1 MINQENIEFIKS
13 RIINKHQGD
22 EKQLEIIF
30 STSSRLLVEA
40 PAGYGKTHTMVSR
53 IAYLMSIGRLPS
65 PKKLLALTFSVNAAY
80 KIKKDVSLKVP
91 ELLSGLDRNINIKEK
106 IYVSNYHGFCRSVL
120 KKYGY
125 LIHSNLLK
133 LDTLQSI
140 DDSRQ
145 DSLMR
150 DFSNLSK
157 NEATLLSNFNF
168 AVKNLN
174 GIYLRDNIDAY
185 NTIVISKLLGKE
197 SIPYNAIITLTIKL
211 FRDNSNILKF
221 YQNYYTSI
229 LVDEF
234 QDTNMLSYWLLNFLI
249 TSQTNV
255 LLLGD
260 SLQRIYGFIGAV
272 PNLLQN
278 AEKRYNLQL
287 ISLEKNYRF
296 ASNENMLQLDKIIRQ
311 NAQTPFDNPNNLKS
325 IVDFNLYENQEQ
337 EANGVVMKTQELLYQ
352 DPNAKVAIITKQRG
366 LNIDSIIDAF
376 NSKNISF
383 FYGLFTDEDIEYI
396 KFNRKC
402 LFEFIE
408 LLKINSKINKK
419 IAKTHSDKIKEIYDN
434 NDTIIVKA
442 LLKLLDI
449 FWHRFFIDFSFLSN
463 EDKINLIKET
473 FEHNGIKQ
481 YMEYLDTSII
491 ISTVHAAKGLEWD
504 YVILPDMEKDSFPNW
519 SGLCSKC
526 KQDKD
531 CNLAIDKIDKNIE
544 QSFLEELSVFYVA
557 VTRAKKQVYFT
568 ASKTQLTTKG
578 VFQKNYSCFM
588 KLSGIEYMSNE

>member
-1 MINQENIEFIKS
+1 MLNKEGIDVIKS
-13 RIINKHQGD
+13 RIIEKHHGD
-22 EKQLEIIF
+22 DKQLEIIF
-30 STSSRLLVEA
+30 SSSSRLLVEA

-53 IAYLMSIGRLPS
+53 IAYLMAVGRLPS
-65 PKKLLALTFSVNAAY
+65 PKKLLALTFSINAAY
-80 KIKKDVSLKVP
+80 KIKKDVSINVP
-91 ELLSGLDRNINIKEK
+91 DLLSGLSSNINIKEK

-125 LIHSNLLK
+125 IIHPNLLK

-140 DDSRQ
+140 DDGRR

-150 DFSNLSK
+150 AYSNLS
-157 NEATLLSNFNF
+157 NDEATLLSDFNF

-174 GIYLRDNIDAY
+174 GTYVRENIDAY
-185 NTIVISKLLGKE
+185 NAIVISKLLEKE

-211 FRDNSNILKF
+211 FNDNSNILTF

-249 TSQTNV
+249 TSQTSI

-272 PNLLQN
+272 PNLLQD
-278 AEKRYNLQL
+278 AERRYNLQL

-311 NAQTPFDNPNNLKS
+311 NALTPFENPNNLRANVNF
-325 IVDFNLYENQEQ
+325 ILYENQEL
-337 EANGVVMKTQELLYQ
+337 EATGIIYRTREILQQ
-352 DPNAKVAIITKQRG
+352 APSAKVAIITKQRG
-366 LNIDSIIDAF
+366 PNINHIIDAF
-376 NSKNISF
+376 NKENISF
-383 FYGLFTDEDIEYI
+383 FYGLFTDEDIDYV

-408 LLKINSKINKK
+408 LLRDNSKINKK
-419 IAKTHSDKIKEIYDN
+419 LAKTHYDKIKEIYIDN
-434 NDTIIVKA
+434 DSILIKA
-442 LLKLLDI
+442 LLKLLNI
-449 FWHRFFIDFSFLSN
+449 FWSRLFIDFSFLSN
-463 EDKINLIKET
+463 DDKINLIKET

-519 SGLCSKC
+519 FGLCCKC
-526 KQDKD
+526 KHSDD
-531 CNLAIDKIDKNIE
+531 CNLVLDKNME

-568 ASKTQLTTKG
+568 ASKTQLSTKG
-578 VFQKNYSCFM
+578 TFQKNYSCFM
-588 KLSGIEYMSNE
+588 RLPGIEFVF

>member
-1 MINQENIEFIKS
+1 MLNKKGIDVIKS
-13 RIINKHQGD
+13 RIIEKHHGD
-22 EKQLEIIF
+22 DKQLEIIF
-30 STSSRLLVEA
+30 SSSSRLLVEA

-53 IAYLMSIGRLPS
+53 IAYLMAVGRLPS
-65 PKKLLALTFSVNAAY
+65 PKKLLALTFSINAAY
-80 KIKKDVSLKVP
+80 KIKKDVSINVP
-91 ELLSGLDRNINIKEK
+91 DLLSGLSSNINIKEK

-125 LIHSNLLK
+125 IIHPNLLK

-140 DDSRQ
+140 DDGRR
-145 DSLMR
+145 DSIMR
-150 DFSNLSK
+150 AYSNLS
-157 NEATLLSNFNF
+157 NDEATLLSDFNF

-174 GIYLRDNIDAY
+174 GTYVRENIDAY
-185 NTIVISKLLGKE
+185 NAIVISKLLEKE

-211 FRDNSNILKF
+211 FNDNSNILTF

-249 TSQTNV
+249 TSQTSI

-272 PNLLQN
+272 PNLLQD
-278 AEKRYNLQL
+278 AERRYNLQL

-311 NAQTPFDNPNNLKS
+311 NALTPFENPNNLRANVNF
-325 IVDFNLYENQEQ
+325 ILYENQEL
-337 EANGVVMKTQELLYQ
+337 EATGIIYRTREILQQ
-352 DPNAKVAIITKQRG
+352 APSAKVAIITKQRG
-366 LNIDSIIDAF
+366 PNINHIIDAF
-376 NSKNISF
+376 NKENISF
-383 FYGLFTDEDIEYI
+383 FYGLFTDEDIDYV

-408 LLKINSKINKK
+408 LLRDNSKINKK
-419 IAKTHSDKIKEIYDN
+419 LAKTHYDKIKDIYIDN
-434 NDTIIVKA
+434 DSILIKA
-442 LLKLLDI
+442 LLKLLNI
-449 FWHRFFIDFSFLSN
+449 FWSRLFIDFSFLSN
-463 EDKINLIKET
+463 DDKINLIKET

-519 SGLCSKC
+519 FGLCCKC
-526 KQDKD
+526 KHSDD
-531 CNLAIDKIDKNIE
+531 CNLVLDKNME

-568 ASKTQLTTKG
+568 ASKTQLSTKG
-578 VFQKNYSCFM
+578 TFQKNYSCFM
-588 KLSGIEYMSNE
+588 RLPGIEFVF

>member
-1 MINQENIEFIKS
+1 MLNKEGIDVIKS
-13 RIINKHQGD
+13 RIIEKHHGD
-22 EKQLEIIF
+22 DKQLEIIF
-30 STSSRLLVEA
+30 SSSSRLLVEA

-53 IAYLMSIGRLPS
+53 IAYLMAVGRLPS
-65 PKKLLALTFSVNAAY
+65 PKKLLALTFSINAAY
-80 KIKKDVSLKVP
+80 KIKKDVSINVP
-91 ELLSGLDRNINIKEK
+91 DLLSGLSSNINIKEK
-106 IYVSNYHGFCRSVL
+106 IYVSNYHGFCRSIL

-125 LIHSNLLK
+125 IIHPNLLK

-140 DDSRQ
+140 DDGRR
-145 DSLMR
+145 DSIMR
-150 DFSNLSK
+150 AYSNLS
-157 NEATLLSNFNF
+157 NDEATLLSAFNF

-174 GIYLRDNIDAY
+174 GTYVRENIDAY
-185 NTIVISKLLGKE
+185 NAIVISKLLEKE

-211 FRDNSNILKF
+211 FNDNSNILTF

-249 TSQTNV
+249 TSQTSI

-272 PNLLQN
+272 PNLLQD
-278 AEKRYNLQL
+278 AERRYNLQL

-311 NAQTPFDNPNNLKS
+311 NALTPFENPNNLRANVNF
-325 IVDFNLYENQEQ
+325 ILYENQEL
-337 EANGVVMKTQELLYQ
+337 EATGIIYRTREILQQ
-352 DPNAKVAIITKQRG
+352 APSAKVAIITKQRG
-366 LNIDSIIDAF
+366 PNINHIIDAF
-376 NSKNISF
+376 NKENISF
-383 FYGLFTDEDIEYI
+383 FYGLFTDEDIDYV

-408 LLKINSKINKK
+408 LLRDNSKINKK
-419 IAKTHSDKIKEIYDN
+419 LAKTHYDKIKEIYIDN
-434 NDTIIVKA
+434 DSILIKA
-442 LLKLLDI
+442 LLKLLNI
-449 FWHRFFIDFSFLSN
+449 FWSRLFIDFSFLSN
-463 EDKINLIKET
+463 DDKINLIKET

-481 YMEYLDTSII
+481 YMEYLDTSVI

-519 SGLCSKC
+519 FGLCCKC
-526 KQDKD
+526 KHSDD
-531 CNLAIDKIDKNIE
+531 CNLVLDKNME

-568 ASKTQLTTKG
+568 ASKTQLSTKG
-578 VFQKNYSCFM
+578 TFQKNYSCFM
-588 KLSGIEYMSNE
+588 RLPGIEFVF

>member
-1 MINQENIEFIKS
+1 MLNKEGIDVIKS
-13 RIINKHQGD
+13 RIIEKHHGD
-22 EKQLEIIF
+22 DKQLEIIF
-30 STSSRLLVEA
+30 SSSSRLIVEA

-53 IAYLMSIGRLPS
+53 IAYLMAVGRLPS
-65 PKKLLALTFSVNAAY
+65 PKKLLALTFSINAAY
-80 KIKKDVSLKVP
+80 KIKKDVSINVP
-91 ELLSGLDRNINIKEK
+91 DLLSGLSSNINIKEK

-125 LIHSNLLK
+125 IIHPNLLK

-140 DDSRQ
+140 DDGRR
-145 DSLMR
+145 DSIMR
-150 DFSNLSK
+150 AYSNLS
-157 NEATLLSNFNF
+157 NDEATLLSDFNF

-174 GIYLRDNIDAY
+174 GTYVRENIDAY
-185 NTIVISKLLGKE
+185 NAIVISKLLEKE

-211 FRDNSNILKF
+211 FNDNSNILTF

-249 TSQTNV
+249 TSQTSI

-272 PNLLQN
+272 PNLLQD
-278 AEKRYNLQL
+278 AERRYNLQL

-311 NAQTPFDNPNNLKS
+311 NALTPFENPNNLRANVNF
-325 IVDFNLYENQEQ
+325 ILYENQEL
-337 EANGVVMKTQELLYQ
+337 EATGIIYRTREILQQ
-352 DPNAKVAIITKQRG
+352 APSAKVAIITKQRG
-366 LNIDSIIDAF
+366 PNINHIIDAF
-376 NSKNISF
+376 NKENISF
-383 FYGLFTDEDIEYI
+383 FYGLFTDEDIDYV

-408 LLKINSKINKK
+408 LLRDNSKINKK
-419 IAKTHSDKIKEIYDN
+419 LAKTHYDKIKEIYIDN
-434 NDTIIVKA
+434 DSILIKA
-442 LLKLLDI
+442 LLKLLNI
-449 FWHRFFIDFSFLSN
+449 FWSRLFIDFSFLSN
-463 EDKINLIKET
+463 DDKINLIKET

-504 YVILPDMEKDSFPNW
+504 YVILPDMEKDAFPNW
-519 SGLCSKC
+519 FGLCCKC
-526 KQDKD
+526 KHSDD
-531 CNLAIDKIDKNIE
+531 CNLVLDKNME

-568 ASKTQLTTKG
+568 ASKTQLSTKG
-578 VFQKNYSCFM
+578 TFQKNYSCFM
-588 KLSGIEYMSNE
+588 RLPGIEFVF

>member
-1 MINQENIEFIKS
+1 MLNKEGIDVIKS
-13 RIINKHQGD
+13 RIIEKHHGD
-22 EKQLEIIF
+22 DKQLEIIF
-30 STSSRLLVEA
+30 SSSSRLLVEA

-53 IAYLMSIGRLPS
+53 IAYLMAVGRLPS
-65 PKKLLALTFSVNAAY
+65 PKKLLALTFSINAAY
-80 KIKKDVSLKVP
+80 KIKKDVSINVP
-91 ELLSGLDRNINIKEK
+91 DLLSGLSSNINIKEK

-125 LIHSNLLK
+125 IIHPNLLK

-140 DDSRQ
+140 DDGRR
-145 DSLMR
+145 DSIMR
-150 DFSNLSK
+150 AYSNLS
-157 NEATLLSNFNF
+157 NDEATLLSDFNF

-174 GIYLRDNIDAY
+174 GTYVRENIDAY
-185 NTIVISKLLGKE
+185 NAIVISKLLEKE

-211 FRDNSNILKF
+211 FNDNSNILTF

-249 TSQTNV
+249 TSQTSI

-272 PNLLQN
+272 PNLLQD
-278 AEKRYNLQL
+278 AERRYNLQL

-311 NAQTPFDNPNNLKS
+311 NALTPFENPNNLRANVNF
-325 IVDFNLYENQEQ
+325 ILYDNQEL
-337 EANGVVMKTQELLYQ
+337 EATGIIYRTREILQQ
-352 DPNAKVAIITKQRG
+352 APSAKVAIITKQRG
-366 LNIDSIIDAF
+366 PNINHIIDAF
-376 NSKNISF
+376 NKENISF
-383 FYGLFTDEDIEYI
+383 FYGLFTDEDIDYV

-408 LLKINSKINKK
+408 LLRDNSKINKK
-419 IAKTHSDKIKEIYDN
+419 LAKTHYDKIKEIYIDN
-434 NDTIIVKA
+434 DSILIKA
-442 LLKLLDI
+442 LLKLLNI
-449 FWHRFFIDFSFLSN
+449 FWSRLFIDFSFLSN
-463 EDKINLIKET
+463 DDKINLIKET

-519 SGLCSKC
+519 FGLCCKC
-526 KQDKD
+526 KHSDD
-531 CNLAIDKIDKNIE
+531 CNLVLDKNME

-568 ASKTQLTTKG
+568 ASKTQLSTKG
-578 VFQKNYSCFM
+578 TFQKNYSCFM
-588 KLSGIEYMSNE
+588 RLPGIEFVF

>member
-1 MINQENIEFIKS
+1 MLNKEGIDVIKS
-13 RIINKHQGD
+13 RIIEKHHGD
-22 EKQLEIIF
+22 DKQLEIIF
-30 STSSRLLVEA
+30 SSSSRLLVEA

-53 IAYLMSIGRLPS
+53 IAYLMAVGRLPS
-65 PKKLLALTFSVNAAY
+65 PKKLLALTFSINAAY
-80 KIKKDVSLKVP
+80 KIKKDVSINVP
-91 ELLSGLDRNINIKEK
+91 DLLSGLSSNINIKEK

-125 LIHSNLLK
+125 IIHPNLLK

-140 DDSRQ
+140 DDGRR
-145 DSLMR
+145 DSIMR
-150 DFSNLSK
+150 AYSNLS
-157 NEATLLSNFNF
+157 NDEATLLSDFNF

-174 GIYLRDNIDAY
+174 GTYVRENIDAY
-185 NTIVISKLLGKE
+185 NAIVISKLLEKE
-197 SIPYNAIITLTIKL
+197 SIPYNAIITFTIKL
-211 FRDNSNILKF
+211 FNDNSNILTF

-249 TSQTNV
+249 TSQTSI

-272 PNLLQN
+272 PNLLQD
-278 AEKRYNLQL
+278 AERRYNLQL

-311 NAQTPFDNPNNLKS
+311 NALTPFENPNNLRANVNF
-325 IVDFNLYENQEQ
+325 ILYENQEL
-337 EANGVVMKTQELLYQ
+337 EATGIIYRTREILQQ
-352 DPNAKVAIITKQRG
+352 APSAKVAIITKQRG
-366 LNIDSIIDAF
+366 PNINHIIDAF
-376 NSKNISF
+376 NKENISF
-383 FYGLFTDEDIEYI
+383 FYGLFTDEDIDYV

-408 LLKINSKINKK
+408 LLRDNSKINKK
-419 IAKTHSDKIKEIYDN
+419 LAKTHYDKIKEIYIDN
-434 NDTIIVKA
+434 DSILIKA
-442 LLKLLDI
+442 LLKLLNI
-449 FWHRFFIDFSFLSN
+449 FWSRLFIDFSFLSN
-463 EDKINLIKET
+463 DDKINLIKET

-519 SGLCSKC
+519 FGLCCKC
-526 KQDKD
+526 KHSDD
-531 CNLAIDKIDKNIE
+531 CNLVLDKNME

-568 ASKTQLTTKG
+568 ASKTQLSTKG
-578 VFQKNYSCFM
+578 TFQKNYSCFM
-588 KLSGIEYMSNE
+588 RLPGIEFVF

>member
-1 MINQENIEFIKS
+1 MLNKEGIDVIKS
-13 RIINKHQGD
+13 RIIEKHHGD
-22 EKQLEIIF
+22 DKQLEIIF
-30 STSSRLLVEA
+30 SSSSRLLVEA

-53 IAYLMSIGRLPS
+53 IAYLMAVGRLPS
-65 PKKLLALTFSVNAAY
+65 PKKLLALTFSINAAY
-80 KIKKDVSLKVP
+80 KIKKDVSINVP
-91 ELLSGLDRNINIKEK
+91 DLLSGLSSNINIKEK

-125 LIHSNLLK
+125 IIHPNLLK

-140 DDSRQ
+140 DDGRR
-145 DSLMR
+145 DSIMR
-150 DFSNLSK
+150 AYSNLS
-157 NEATLLSNFNF
+157 NDEATLLSDFNF

-174 GIYLRDNIDAY
+174 GTYVRENIDAY
-185 NTIVISKLLGKE
+185 NAIVISKLLEKE

-211 FRDNSNILKF
+211 FNDNSNILTF

-249 TSQTNV
+249 TSQTSI

-272 PNLLQN
+272 PNLLQD
-278 AEKRYNLQL
+278 AERRYNLQL

-311 NAQTPFDNPNNLKS
+311 NALTPFENPNNLRANVNF
-325 IVDFNLYENQEQ
+325 ILYENQEL
-337 EANGVVMKTQELLYQ
+337 EATGIIYRTREILQQAPSV
-352 DPNAKVAIITKQRG
+352 KVAIITKQRG
-366 LNIDSIIDAF
+366 PNINHIIDAF
-376 NSKNISF
+376 NKENISF
-383 FYGLFTDEDIEYI
+383 FYGLFTDEDIDYV

-408 LLKINSKINKK
+408 LLRDNSKINKK
-419 IAKTHSDKIKEIYDN
+419 LAKTHYDKIKEIYIDN
-434 NDTIIVKA
+434 DSILIKA
-442 LLKLLDI
+442 LLKLLNI
-449 FWHRFFIDFSFLSN
+449 FWSRLFIDFSFLSN
-463 EDKINLIKET
+463 DDKINLIKET

-519 SGLCSKC
+519 FGLCCKC
-526 KQDKD
+526 KHSDD
-531 CNLAIDKIDKNIE
+531 CNLVLDKNME

-568 ASKTQLTTKG
+568 ASKTQLSTKG
-578 VFQKNYSCFM
+578 TFQKNYSCFM
-588 KLSGIEYMSNE
+588 RLPGIEFVF

>member
-1 MINQENIEFIKS
+1 MLNKEGIDIIKS
-13 RIINKHQGD
+13 RIIEKHHGD
-22 EKQLEIIF
+22 DKQLEIIF
-30 STSSRLLVEA
+30 SSSSRLLVEA

-53 IAYLMSIGRLPS
+53 IAYLMAVGRLPS
-65 PKKLLALTFSVNAAY
+65 PKKLLALTFSINAAY
-80 KIKKDVSLKVP
+80 KIKKDVSINVP
-91 ELLSGLDRNINIKEK
+91 DLLSGLSSNINIKEK

-125 LIHSNLLK
+125 IIHPNLLK

-140 DDSRQ
+140 DDGRR
-145 DSLMR
+145 DSIMR
-150 DFSNLSK
+150 AYSNLS
-157 NEATLLSNFNF
+157 NDEATLLSDFNF

-174 GIYLRDNIDAY
+174 GTYVRENIDAY
-185 NTIVISKLLGKE
+185 NAIVISKLLEKE

-211 FRDNSNILKF
+211 FNDNSNILTF

-249 TSQTNV
+249 TSQTSI

-272 PNLLQN
+272 PNLLQD
-278 AEKRYNLQL
+278 AERRYNLQL

-311 NAQTPFDNPNNLKS
+311 NALTPFENPNNLRANVNF
-325 IVDFNLYENQEQ
+325 ILYENQEL
-337 EANGVVMKTQELLYQ
+337 EATGIIYRTREILQQ
-352 DPNAKVAIITKQRG
+352 APSAKVAIITKQRG
-366 LNIDSIIDAF
+366 PNINHIIDAF
-376 NSKNISF
+376 NKENISF
-383 FYGLFTDEDIEYI
+383 FYGLFTDEDIDYV

-408 LLKINSKINKK
+408 LLRDNSKINKK
-419 IAKTHSDKIKEIYDN
+419 LAKTHYDKIKEIYIDN
-434 NDTIIVKA
+434 NSILIKA
-442 LLKLLDI
+442 LLKLLNI
-449 FWHRFFIDFSFLSN
+449 FWSRLFIDFSFLSN
-463 EDKINLIKET
+463 DDKINLIKET

-519 SGLCSKC
+519 FGLCCKC
-526 KQDKD
+526 KHSDD
-531 CNLAIDKIDKNIE
+531 CNLVLDKNME

-568 ASKTQLTTKG
+568 ASKTQLSTKG
-578 VFQKNYSCFM
+578 TFQKNYSCFM
-588 KLSGIEYMSNE
+588 RLPGIEFVF

>member
-1 MINQENIEFIKS
+1 MLNKEGIDVIKS
-13 RIINKHQGD
+13 RIIEKHHGD
-22 EKQLEIIF
+22 DKQLEIIF
-30 STSSRLLVEA
+30 SSSSRLLVEA

-53 IAYLMSIGRLPS
+53 IAYLMAVGRLPS
-65 PKKLLALTFSVNAAY
+65 PKKLLALTFSINAAY
-80 KIKKDVSLKVP
+80 KIKKDVSINVP
-91 ELLSGLDRNINIKEK
+91 DLLSGLSSNINIKEK

-125 LIHSNLLK
+125 IIHPNLLK

-140 DDSRQ
+140 DDGRR
-145 DSLMR
+145 DSIMR
-150 DFSNLSK
+150 AYSNLS
-157 NEATLLSNFNF
+157 NDEATLLSDFNF

-174 GIYLRDNIDAY
+174 GTYVRENIDAY
-185 NTIVISKLLGKE
+185 NAIVISKLLEKE

-211 FRDNSNILKF
+211 FNDNSNILTF

-249 TSQTNV
+249 TSQTSI

-272 PNLLQN
+272 PNLLQD
-278 AEKRYNLQL
+278 AERRYNLQL

-311 NAQTPFDNPNNLKS
+311 NALTPFENPNNLRANVNF
-325 IVDFNLYENQEQ
+325 ILYENQEL
-337 EANGVVMKTQELLYQ
+337 EATGIIYRTREILQQ
-352 DPNAKVAIITKQRG
+352 APSAKVAIITKQRG
-366 LNIDSIIDAF
+366 PNINHIIDAF
-376 NSKNISF
+376 NKENISF
-383 FYGLFTDEDIEYI
+383 FYGLFTDEDIDYV

-408 LLKINSKINKK
+408 LLRDNSKINKK
-419 IAKTHSDKIKEIYDN
+419 LAKTHYDKIKEIYIDN
-434 NDTIIVKA
+434 DSILIKA
-442 LLKLLDI
+442 LLKLLNI
-449 FWHRFFIDFSFLSN
+449 FWSRLFIDFSFLSN
-463 EDKINLIKET
+463 DDKINLIKET

-519 SGLCSKC
+519 FGLCCKC
-526 KQDKD
+526 KHSDD
-531 CNLAIDKIDKNIE
+531 CNLVLDKNIE

-568 ASKTQLTTKG
+568 ASKTQLSTKG
-578 VFQKNYSCFM
+578 TFQKNYSCFM
-588 KLSGIEYMSNE
+588 RLPGIEFVF

>member
-1 MINQENIEFIKS
+1 MLNKDGIDVIKS
-13 RIINKHQGD
+13 RIIEKHHGD
-22 EKQLEIIF
+22 DKQLEIIF
-30 STSSRLLVEA
+30 SSSSRLLVEA

-53 IAYLMSIGRLPS
+53 IAYLMAVGRLPS
-65 PKKLLALTFSVNAAY
+65 PKKLLALTFSINAAY
-80 KIKKDVSLKVP
+80 KIKKDVSINVP
-91 ELLSGLDRNINIKEK
+91 DLFSGLSSNINIKEK
-106 IYVSNYHGFCRSVL
+106 IYLSNYHGFCRSVL

-125 LIHSNLLK
+125 IIHPNLLK

-140 DDSRQ
+140 DDGRR
-145 DSLMR
+145 DSIMR
-150 DFSNLSK
+150 AYSNLS
-157 NEATLLSNFNF
+157 NDEATLLSDFNF

-174 GIYLRDNIDAY
+174 GTYVRENIDAY
-185 NTIVISKLLGKE
+185 NAIVISKLLEKE

-211 FRDNSNILKF
+211 FNDNSNILTF

-249 TSQTNV
+249 TSQTSI

-272 PNLLQN
+272 PNLLQD
-278 AEKRYNLQL
+278 AERRYNLQL

-311 NAQTPFDNPNNLKS
+311 NALTPFENPNNLRANVNF
-325 IVDFNLYENQEQ
+325 ILYENQEL
-337 EANGVVMKTQELLYQ
+337 EATGIIYRTREILQQ
-352 DPNAKVAIITKQRG
+352 APSAKVAIITKQRG
-366 LNIDSIIDAF
+366 PNINHIIDAF
-376 NSKNISF
+376 NKENISF
-383 FYGLFTDEDIEYI
+383 FYGLFTDEDIDYV

-408 LLKINSKINKK
+408 LLRDNSKINKK
-419 IAKTHSDKIKEIYDN
+419 LAKTHYDKIKEIYIDN
-434 NDTIIVKA
+434 DSILIKA
-442 LLKLLDI
+442 LLKLLNI
-449 FWHRFFIDFSFLSN
+449 FWSRLFIDFSFLSN
-463 EDKINLIKET
+463 DDKINLIKET

-519 SGLCSKC
+519 FGLCCKC
-526 KQDKD
+526 KHSDD
-531 CNLAIDKIDKNIE
+531 CNLVLDKNME

-568 ASKTQLTTKG
+568 ASKTQLSKKG
-578 VFQKNYSCFM
+578 TFQKNYSCFM
-588 KLSGIEYMSNE
+588 RLPGIEFVF

>member
-1 MINQENIEFIKS
+1 MLNKEGIDVIKS
-13 RIINKHQGD
+13 RIIEKHHGD
-22 EKQLEIIF
+22 DKQLEIIF
-30 STSSRLLVEA
+30 SSSSRLLVEA

-53 IAYLMSIGRLPS
+53 IAYLIAVGRLPS
-65 PKKLLALTFSVNAAY
+65 PKKLLALTFSINAAY
-80 KIKKDVSLKVP
+80 KIKKDVSINVP
-91 ELLSGLDRNINIKEK
+91 DLLSGLSSNINIKEK

-125 LIHSNLLK
+125 IIHPNLLK

-140 DDSRQ
+140 DDGRR
-145 DSLMR
+145 DSIMR
-150 DFSNLSK
+150 AYSNLS
-157 NEATLLSNFNF
+157 NDEATLLSDFNF

-174 GIYLRDNIDAY
+174 GTYVRENIDAY
-185 NTIVISKLLGKE
+185 NAIVISKLLEKE

-211 FRDNSNILKF
+211 FNDNSNILTF

-249 TSQTNV
+249 TSQTSI

-272 PNLLQN
+272 PNLLQD
-278 AEKRYNLQL
+278 AERRYNLQL

-311 NAQTPFDNPNNLKS
+311 NALTPFENPNNLRANVNF
-325 IVDFNLYENQEQ
+325 ILYENQEL
-337 EANGVVMKTQELLYQ
+337 EATGIIYRTREILQQ
-352 DPNAKVAIITKQRG
+352 APSAKVAIITKQRG
-366 LNIDSIIDAF
+366 PNINHIIDAF
-376 NSKNISF
+376 NKENISF
-383 FYGLFTDEDIEYI
+383 FYGLFTDEDIDYV

-408 LLKINSKINKK
+408 LLRDNSKINKK
-419 IAKTHSDKIKEIYDN
+419 LAKTHYDKIKEIYIDN
-434 NDTIIVKA
+434 DSILIKA
-442 LLKLLDI
+442 LLKLLNI
-449 FWHRFFIDFSFLSN
+449 FWSRLFIDFSFLSN
-463 EDKINLIKET
+463 DDKINLIKET

-481 YMEYLDTSII
+481 YMEYLDTSVI

-519 SGLCSKC
+519 FGLCCKC
-526 KQDKD
+526 KHSDD
-531 CNLAIDKIDKNIE
+531 CNLVLDKNME

-568 ASKTQLTTKG
+568 ASKTQLSTKG
-578 VFQKNYSCFM
+578 TFQKNYSCFM
-588 KLSGIEYMSNE
+588 RLPGIEFVF

>member
-1 MINQENIEFIKS
+1 MLNKKGIDVIKS
-13 RIINKHQGD
+13 RIIEKHHGD
-22 EKQLEIIF
+22 DKQLEIIF
-30 STSSRLLVEA
+30 SSSSRLLVEA

-53 IAYLMSIGRLPS
+53 IAYLMAVGRLPS
-65 PKKLLALTFSVNAAY
+65 PKKLLALTFSINAAY
-80 KIKKDVSLKVP
+80 KIKKDVSINVP
-91 ELLSGLDRNINIKEK
+91 DLLSGLSSNINIKEK

-125 LIHSNLLK
+125 IIHPNLLK

-140 DDSRQ
+140 DDGRR
-145 DSLMR
+145 DSIMR
-150 DFSNLSK
+150 AYSNLS
-157 NEATLLSNFNF
+157 NDEATLLSDFNF

-174 GIYLRDNIDAY
+174 GTYVRENIDAY
-185 NTIVISKLLGKE
+185 NAIVISKLLEKE

-211 FRDNSNILKF
+211 FNDNSNILTF

-249 TSQTNV
+249 TSQTSI

-272 PNLLQN
+272 PNLLQD
-278 AEKRYNLQL
+278 AERRYNLQL

-311 NAQTPFDNPNNLKS
+311 NALTPFENPNNLRANVNF
-325 IVDFNLYENQEQ
+325 ILYENQEL
-337 EANGVVMKTQELLYQ
+337 EATGIIYRTREILQQ
-352 DPNAKVAIITKQRG
+352 APSAKVAIITKQRG
-366 LNIDSIIDAF
+366 PNINHIIDAF
-376 NSKNISF
+376 NKENISF
-383 FYGLFTDEDIEYI
+383 FYGLFTDEDIDYV

-408 LLKINSKINKK
+408 LLRDNSKINKK
-419 IAKTHSDKIKEIYDN
+419 LAKTHYDKIKDIYIDN
-434 NDTIIVKA
+434 DSILIKA
-442 LLKLLDI
+442 LLKLLNI
-449 FWHRFFIDFSFLSN
+449 FWSRLFIDFSFLSN
-463 EDKINLIKET
+463 DDKINLIKET

-519 SGLCSKC
+519 LGLCCKC
-526 KQDKD
+526 KHSDD
-531 CNLAIDKIDKNIE
+531 CNLVLDKNIE

-568 ASKTQLTTKG
+568 ASKTQLSTKG
-578 VFQKNYSCFM
+578 TFQKNYSCFM
-588 KLSGIEYMSNE
+588 RLPGIEFVF

>member
-1 MINQENIEFIKS
+1 MLNKEGIDVIKS
-13 RIINKHQGD
+13 RIIEKHHGD
-22 EKQLEIIF
+22 DKQLEIIF
-30 STSSRLLVEA
+30 SSSSRLLVEA

-53 IAYLMSIGRLPS
+53 IAYLMAVGRLPS
-65 PKKLLALTFSVNAAY
+65 PKKLLALTFSINAAY
-80 KIKKDVSLKVP
+80 KIKKDVSINVP
-91 ELLSGLDRNINIKEK
+91 NLLSGLSSNINIKEK

-125 LIHSNLLK
+125 IIHPNLLK

-140 DDSRQ
+140 DDGRR
-145 DSLMR
+145 DSIMR
-150 DFSNLSK
+150 AYSNLS
-157 NEATLLSNFNF
+157 NDEATLLSDFNF

-174 GIYLRDNIDAY
+174 GTYVRENIDAY
-185 NTIVISKLLGKE
+185 NAIVISKLLEKE

-211 FRDNSNILKF
+211 FNDNSNILTF

-249 TSQTNV
+249 TSQTSI

-272 PNLLQN
+272 PNLLQD
-278 AEKRYNLQL
+278 AERRYNLQL

-311 NAQTPFDNPNNLKS
+311 NALTPFENPNNLRANVNF
-325 IVDFNLYENQEQ
+325 ILYENQEL
-337 EANGVVMKTQELLYQ
+337 EATGIIYRTREILQQ
-352 DPNAKVAIITKQRG
+352 APSAKVAIITKQRG
-366 LNIDSIIDAF
+366 PNINHIIDAF
-376 NSKNISF
+376 NKENISF
-383 FYGLFTDEDIEYI
+383 FYGLFTDEDIDYV

-408 LLKINSKINKK
+408 LLRDNSKINKK
-419 IAKTHSDKIKEIYDN
+419 LAKTHYDKIKEIYIDN
-434 NDTIIVKA
+434 DSILIKA
-442 LLKLLDI
+442 LLKLLNI
-449 FWHRFFIDFSFLSN
+449 FWSRLFIDFSFLSN
-463 EDKINLIKET
+463 DDKINLIKET

-519 SGLCSKC
+519 FGLCCKC
-526 KQDKD
+526 KHSDD
-531 CNLAIDKIDKNIE
+531 CNLVLDKNME

-568 ASKTQLTTKG
+568 ASKTQLSTKG
-578 VFQKNYSCFM
+578 TFQKNYSCFM
-588 KLSGIEYMSNE
+588 RLPGIEFVF

>member
-1 MINQENIEFIKS
+1 MLNKEGIDVIKS
-13 RIINKHQGD
+13 RIIEKHHGD
-22 EKQLEIIF
+22 DKQLEIIF
-30 STSSRLLVEA
+30 SSSSRLLVEA

-53 IAYLMSIGRLPS
+53 IAYLMAVGRLPS
-65 PKKLLALTFSVNAAY
+65 PKKLLALTFSINAAY
-80 KIKKDVSLKVP
+80 KIKKDVSINVP
-91 ELLSGLDRNINIKEK
+91 DLLSGLSSNINIKEK

-125 LIHSNLLK
+125 IIHPNLLK

-140 DDSRQ
+140 DDGRR
-145 DSLMR
+145 DSIMR
-150 DFSNLSK
+150 AYSNLS
-157 NEATLLSNFNF
+157 NDEATLLSDFNF

-174 GIYLRDNIDAY
+174 GTYVRENIDAY
-185 NTIVISKLLGKE
+185 NAIVISKLLEKE

-211 FRDNSNILKF
+211 FNDNSNILTF
-221 YQNYYTSI
+221 YQNYYRSI

-249 TSQTNV
+249 TSQTSI

-272 PNLLQN
+272 PNLLQD
-278 AEKRYNLQL
+278 AERRYNLQL

-311 NAQTPFDNPNNLKS
+311 NALTPFENPNNLRANVNF
-325 IVDFNLYENQEQ
+325 ILYENQEL
-337 EANGVVMKTQELLYQ
+337 EATGIIYRTREILQQ
-352 DPNAKVAIITKQRG
+352 APSAKVAIITKQRG
-366 LNIDSIIDAF
+366 PNINHIIDAF
-376 NSKNISF
+376 NKENISF
-383 FYGLFTDEDIEYI
+383 FHGLFTDEDIDYV

-408 LLKINSKINKK
+408 LLRDNSKINKK
-419 IAKTHSDKIKEIYDN
+419 LAKTHYDKIKEIYIDN
-434 NDTIIVKA
+434 DSILIKA
-442 LLKLLDI
+442 LLKLLNL
-449 FWHRFFIDFSFLSN
+449 FWSRLFIDFSFLSN
-463 EDKINLIKET
+463 DDKINLIKET

-481 YMEYLDTSII
+481 YMEYLDTSVI

-519 SGLCSKC
+519 FGLCCKC
-526 KQDKD
+526 KHSDD
-531 CNLAIDKIDKNIE
+531 CNLVLDKNME

-568 ASKTQLTTKG
+568 ASKTQLSTKG
-578 VFQKNYSCFM
+578 TFQKNYSCFM
-588 KLSGIEYMSNE
+588 RLPGIEFVF

>member
-1 MINQENIEFIKS
+1 MLNKEGIDVIKS
-13 RIINKHQGD
+13 RIIQKHHGD
-22 EKQLEIIF
+22 DKQLEIIF
-30 STSSRLLVEA
+30 SSSSRLLVEA

-53 IAYLMSIGRLPS
+53 IAYLMAVGRLPS
-65 PKKLLALTFSVNAAY
+65 PKKLLALTFSINAAY
-80 KIKKDVSLKVP
+80 KIKKDVSINVP
-91 ELLSGLDRNINIKEK
+91 DLLSGLSSNINIKEK

-125 LIHSNLLK
+125 IIHPNLLK

-140 DDSRQ
+140 DDGRR
-145 DSLMR
+145 DSIMR
-150 DFSNLSK
+150 AYSNLS
-157 NEATLLSNFNF
+157 NDEATLLSDFNF

-174 GIYLRDNIDAY
+174 GTYVRENIDAY
-185 NTIVISKLLGKE
+185 NAVVISKLLEKE

-211 FRDNSNILKF
+211 FNDNSNILTF

-249 TSQTNV
+249 TSQTSI

-272 PNLLQN
+272 PNLLQD
-278 AEKRYNLQL
+278 AERRYNLQL

-311 NAQTPFDNPNNLKS
+311 NALTPFENPNNLRANVNF
-325 IVDFNLYENQEQ
+325 ILYENQEL
-337 EANGVVMKTQELLYQ
+337 EATGIIYRTREILQQ
-352 DPNAKVAIITKQRG
+352 APSAKVAIITKQRG
-366 LNIDSIIDAF
+366 PNINHIIDAF
-376 NSKNISF
+376 NKENISF
-383 FYGLFTDEDIEYI
+383 FYGLFTDEDIDYV

-408 LLKINSKINKK
+408 LLRDNSKINKK
-419 IAKTHSDKIKEIYDN
+419 LAKTHYDKIKEIYIDN
-434 NDTIIVKA
+434 DSILIKA
-442 LLKLLDI
+442 LLKLLNI
-449 FWHRFFIDFSFLSN
+449 FWSRLFIDFSFLSN
-463 EDKINLIKET
+463 DDKINLIKET

-519 SGLCSKC
+519 FGLCCKC
-526 KQDKD
+526 KHSDD
-531 CNLAIDKIDKNIE
+531 CNLVLDKNME

-568 ASKTQLTTKG
+568 ASKTQLSTKG
-578 VFQKNYSCFM
+578 TFQKNYSCFM
-588 KLSGIEYMSNE
+588 RLPGIEFVF